1 MVRLFRWASLPALLF
16 SLNALGANMFGINA
30 DKYSWQ
36 ARESA
41 PKNYPMQVV
50 SGTLFYHGQNQG
62 LYVPD
67 RAAIDYGWG
76 EGISSHVTG
85 ADTKPLPDRLEI
97 TFFSYTENQFYIGKF
112 KLPYDKILAMFKA
125 GYYSASKDK
134 DITYDEI
141 VVGIAPGGSVSVWL
155 VGAGRTTEVF
165 FGQAEKADVEWSRIT
180 TTTPRE
186 EEVRLTV
193 LESLKTPEAVA
204 ALRKNGIPFGL
215 WRDTYRARYAWQPVF
230 TGLQLGEGG
239 LIRIGR
245 FFNGEQHFLT
255 HPLNKTD
262 AASTR
267 AIPSELSFVGAPPG
281 ATGNPKSVKLFFNEA
296 EILDA
301 FKKLGAN
308 NQPLQLE
315 MRNEVIDGQNRFTV
329 WLRNDKESIQLKRTE
344 VKTYNT

>member
-1 MVRLFRWASLPALLF
+1 
-16 SLNALGANMFGINA
+16 MFGINA

-41 PKNYPMQVV
+41 PKKYPMEVV

-67 RAAIDYGWG
+67 RVTLDNGWG
-76 EGISSHVTG
+76 EGRSSHITG

-112 KLPYDKILAMFKA
+112 KLPYDKILAMFKD
-125 GYYSASKDK
+125 GYYSASQDK
-134 DITYDEI
+134 DITYNQI

-155 VGAGRTTEVF
+155 AAVGRTTEVF
-165 FGQAEKADVEWSRIT
+165 FGQAEKADVEWRRILDNPKYT
-180 TTTPRE
+180 RE
-186 EEVRLTV
+186 EHVRLTV

-215 WRDTYRARYAWQPVF
+215 WRDTYRARYAWQPMF
-230 TGLQLGEGG
+230 TGLSLTKGDP
-239 LIRIGR
+239 IRIGR

-267 AIPSELSFVGAPPG
+267 AIPGELSFVGAPPG
-281 ATGNPKSVKLFFNEA
+281 ATGNPKSVELFFNEA

-301 FKKLGAN
+301 FQKLGSN

-315 MRNEVIDGQNRFTV
+315 MRNEVIDGQNRFSV

-344 VKTYNT
+344 IKTYNT